1 MEIKN
6 EKKDIIIATDFN
18 IAHND
23 IDLARPNQNH
33 KNIMFT
39 DAERNIITKLLES
52 NIIDAFRDFNNGE
65 GLYTWFPYSFN
76 ARNRNLGWRID
87 YFFVSKSLKSK
98 IKYIKIL
105 NDIYGSDHLPLEINI
120 NL

>member
-1 MEIKN
+1 ME
-6 EKKDIIIATDFN
+6 KD
-18 IAHND
+18 
-23 IDLARPNQNH
+23 
-33 KNIMFT
+33 
-39 DAERNIITKLLES
+39 
-52 NIIDAFRDFNNGE
+52 
-65 GLYTWFPYSFN
+65 YTWFPYSFN

-120 NL
+120 KL

>member
-1 MEIKN
+1 
-6 EKKDIIIATDFN
+6 
-18 IAHND
+18 
-23 IDLARPNQNH
+23 
-33 KNIMFT
+33 MFT

-76 ARNRNLGWRID
+76 VRNRNLGCRID